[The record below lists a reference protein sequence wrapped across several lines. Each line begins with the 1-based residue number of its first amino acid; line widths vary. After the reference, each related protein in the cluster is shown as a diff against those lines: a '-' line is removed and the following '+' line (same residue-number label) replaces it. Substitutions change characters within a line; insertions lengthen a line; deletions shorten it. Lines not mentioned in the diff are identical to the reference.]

1 MRVEHVLLELLNQL
15 ELPSAAKVAKESI
28 MLVLDVL
35 ALDLE
40 IFVPTVFMLF
50 VHGQLLTAREVM
62 TTVVTLLRVDPHC
75 AVEL

>member
-1 MRVEHVLLELLNQL
+1 MLLELLNQL